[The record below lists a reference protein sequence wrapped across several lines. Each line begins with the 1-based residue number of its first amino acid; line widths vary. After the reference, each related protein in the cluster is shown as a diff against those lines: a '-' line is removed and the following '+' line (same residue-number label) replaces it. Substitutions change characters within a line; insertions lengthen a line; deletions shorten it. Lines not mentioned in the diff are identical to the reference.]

1 MKSIAYIT
9 GYTFGTA
16 KSLISRIPQP
26 DVDQIKADFKQAI
39 ADQQQPKPEPTFY
52 ELIKDPQLQAFLEHP
67 DSAEF
72 LEHLDT
78 KHPMFADFAA
88 SLKHR
93 KT

>member
-26 DVDQIKADFKQAI
+26 DVDKIKADFKQAI

-52 ELIKDPQLQAFLEHP
+52 DLIRDPQIQKWLEQDDNFAELIKRVEK
-67 DSAEF
+67 S
-72 LEHLDT
+72 
-78 KHPMFADFAA
+78 
-88 SLKHR
+88 
-93 KT
+93 

>member
-26 DVDQIKADFKQAI
+26 DVNQIKDDFKQAI
-39 ADQQQPKPEPTFY
+39 ADQQQPKPQLTFY

-67 DSAEF
+67 DAQEF
-72 LEHLDT
+72 FDQLKSQT
-78 KHPMFADFAA
+78 K
-88 SLKHR
+88 
-93 KT
+93 

>member
-16 KSLISRIPQP
+16 KSLVSRIPQP

-52 ELIKDPQLQAFLEHP
+52 DLIKDPQIQKWLEQ
-67 DSAEF
+67 DDNFAE
-72 LEHLDT
+72 LIKRVE
-78 KHPMFADFAA
+78 K
-88 SLKHR
+88 S
-93 KT
+93 